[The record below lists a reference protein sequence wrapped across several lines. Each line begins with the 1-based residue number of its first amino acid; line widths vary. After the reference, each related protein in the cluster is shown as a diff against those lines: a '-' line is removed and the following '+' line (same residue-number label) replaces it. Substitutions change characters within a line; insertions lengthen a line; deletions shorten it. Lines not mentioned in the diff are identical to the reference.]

1 MRLGFIT
8 RQATRIAQD
17 EAKEIARVAGLKFVL
32 GLVGAVLAVIAVVFA
47 LIGLYILLRE
57 EVGDVLAAFYMA
69 GGCLL
74 LAILFLLL
82 SIRVRKRTRMASQA
96 QRVEA
101 IASEATKEL
110 RSISPYIMLGA
121 FVLGFVRGKK

>member
-17 EAKEIARVAGLKFVL
+17 EAKEIARVAGLKAIL
-32 GLVGAVLAVIAVVFA
+32 GLVGAVLAIIAVIFVM
-47 LIGLYILLRE
+47 IGLFILLRQ
-57 EVGDVLAAFYMA
+57 EVGEVLAAFYMS

-82 SIRVRKRTRMASQA
+82 SVKVRKRTKIATQA

-101 IASEATKEL
+101 IASEATKDL
-110 RSISPYIMLGA
+110 RSVSPYLVLGA